1 MRFPLL
7 ATAIMSLASVGYAFA
22 EPDPQTQKRYQL
34 QVVLR
39 VANHPLLTP
48 IFREQVERELRDSV
62 QAALGNLAFVSI
74 VHDHPLLKS
83 IETVG
88 LARALKSWKG
98 ASETKTH
105 FVLIDF
111 VNGRYEIQSRQFD
124 GLTGLSS
131 PIVRSASTADRP
143 LVARTA
149 ALLVEADF
157 GVVGTIAKVS
167 GEDITVELWGGGLTP
182 QEPLVRKGDVFAI
195 AQIRQDGGGVR
206 LDSSLL
212 QATEDAQGAVCRC
225 RFYDRYKKAA
235 RVGDRCLRLSTT
247 ETPLRFRIVTADNG
261 EPLRGRSVKVRPPG
275 AQSQSSETL
284 STKADGTT
292 DWTSRPYRNMVLA
305 QVFDLAQPVT
315 PDVPIEIVDNH
326 PITIEVRHQAG
337 SDQVGELLIRRNRWL
352 NDVYEASEIVDTL
365 VREIN
370 EKYKQNP
377 EDALAKA
384 QVGLRRVEKMISNLG
399 DDVEG
404 LRREAEKLLK
414 GTKLEL
420 ADGEQTL
427 RDLGTRR
434 DEFKRYV
441 NELAKTIQTEN
452 DPKRKKWK
460 EMAVQA
466 GLLEAEAK
474 FGEAIQVYEKIREE
488 GGEDPELRDHLN
500 KLKEQW
506 RVKDAKHQKARDF
519 VYQTWPK
526 LSKATQMKA
535 ELPQARESF
544 EICRSADDRLTS
556 QMLRKANLVLTA
568 RLKKEFDE
576 LNKSTEDDQQVLK
589 TIEAVSVELKKL
601 DDEAKTFLNQTK
613 SKASE

>member
-1 MRFPLL
+1 MRFSLL
-7 ATAIMSLASVGYAFA
+7 AAAIGLVGGVNCALA
-22 EPDPQTQKRYQL
+22 EPDPQAQKPYQL
-34 QVVLR
+34 KVVFH

-48 IFREQVERELRDSV
+48 IFKEQVERELRDSI
-62 QAALGNLAFVSI
+62 QAALGDLAFVS
-74 VHDHPLLKS
+74 VVQDHPLLKTV
-83 IETVG
+83 ETIG
-88 LARALKSWKG
+88 LRRALNNWKE
-98 ASETKTH
+98 ASEAKTH

-111 VNGRYEIQSRQFD
+111 VNGRYEIQARQFD

-131 PIVRSASTADRP
+131 PIVRTDSTADRP

-157 GVVGTIAKVS
+157 GVVGTITKIN
-167 GEDITVELWGGGLTP
+167 GEDVAVRLWGGGLST
-182 QEPLVRKGDVFAI
+182 QEPLARKNDVFAV
-195 AQIRQDGGGVR
+195 AQIRQDGAGVR

-212 QATEDAQGAVCRC
+212 QATEDAQAGICRC
-225 RFYDRYKKAA
+225 RLYDRYKKEP
-235 RVGDRCLRLSTT
+235 RVGNRCLKLGTT
-247 ETPLRFRIVTADNG
+247 EAPLRFRIVAADNG
-261 EPLRGRSVKVRPPG
+261 TPLVGLVKVRAPG

-284 STKADGTT
+284 STKGDGTT
-292 DWTSRPYRNMVLA
+292 DWTKRPYRNMVIA
-305 QVFDLAQPVT
+305 QVFKGAQPVT
-315 PDVPIEIVDNH
+315 PDVPIEIVDNR
-326 PITIEVRHQAG
+326 PITIEVRPQAG
-337 SDQVGELLIRRNRWL
+337 SDALGELLIRRNRWL
-352 NDVYEASEIVDTL
+352 NDVYEASDIVDTL

-384 QVGLRRVEKMISNLG
+384 QAGLRRVEKMISNLG

-404 LRREAEKLLK
+404 LRREAEKLLG

-441 NELAKTIQTEN
+441 NELIKTIQTEN

-474 FGEAIQVYEKIREE
+474 FGEAIQIYEKIREE
-488 GGEDPELRDHLN
+488 GGEDTELREHSN

-506 RVKDAKHQKARDF
+506 KVKDAKHQKARDF
-519 VYQTWPK
+519 IYQTWLK
-526 LSKATQMKA
+526 LSKAAEMRA

-544 EICRSADDRLTS
+544 EICRSADDRLTP

-568 RLKKEFDE
+568 RLKKELDE
-576 LNKSTEDDQQVLK
+576 LNKLSEDDQQVLK

-601 DDEAKTFLNQTK
+601 DDEAKAFLIRTK
-613 SKASE
+613 PKENE